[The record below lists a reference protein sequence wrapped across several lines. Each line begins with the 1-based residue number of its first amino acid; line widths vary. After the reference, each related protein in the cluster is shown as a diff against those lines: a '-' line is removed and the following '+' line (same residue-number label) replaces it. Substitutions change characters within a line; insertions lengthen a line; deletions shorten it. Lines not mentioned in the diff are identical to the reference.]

1 MTETPFDPKT
11 ASAII
16 LGVGPSE
23 GLGARLALRFAREG
37 LQVFL
42 AGRTEA
48 QVAAVAEN
56 LRAQGFRATGVAV
69 DAASEADQIAL
80 FERAE
85 AAAPLD
91 LVVYNAGNNMPGDFL
106 AMEASYFERA
116 WRVGCLGGFIAGREA
131 ARRMTP
137 RGRGTVLFTGASAS
151 LRGKPN
157 FAAFAA
163 AKAGLRAVA
172 QSMARDFGPKGLHVA
187 HVVIDGGILG
197 EKIRKAL
204 PGRIESLGEEKF
216 IDLDGIAEAYAMLY
230 AQGSR
235 AWSHEIDLRTASETF

>member
-1 MTETPFDPKT
+1 MSDAATDPK
-11 ASAII
+11 SAII

-37 LQVFL
+37 LHVFL

-48 QVAAVAEN
+48 QVAAVADD
-56 LRAQGFRATGVAV
+56 LHGRGFQATGVAADV
-69 DAASEADQIAL
+69 TSEADQIAL

-91 LVVYNAGNNMPGDFL
+91 VVVYNAGNNMPGDFL
-106 AMEASYFERA
+106 AMETDYFERA

-131 ARRMTP
+131 ARRMVP
-137 RGRGTVLFTGASAS
+137 RGRGTMLFTGASAS
-151 LRGKPN
+151 MRGKPN

-197 EKIRKAL
+197 EKIRTRA
-204 PGRIESLGEEKF
+204 PAWIEQRGEDAF

-230 AQGSR
+230 AQGPR
-235 AWSHEIDLRTASETF
+235 AWSHEIDLRTASESF